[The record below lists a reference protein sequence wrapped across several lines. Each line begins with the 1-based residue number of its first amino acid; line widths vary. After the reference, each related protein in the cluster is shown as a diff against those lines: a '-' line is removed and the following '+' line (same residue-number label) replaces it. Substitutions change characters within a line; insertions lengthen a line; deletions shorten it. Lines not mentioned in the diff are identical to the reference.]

1 MYVKSCKHPH
11 VLMYIFSDGQEDTIN
26 TFVTAVTKQLTEA
39 TKQWFMLAHSLRGTL
54 HCLRRLATA
63 ACSQEAGREMERGRE
78 EEGESEREKRERE
91 KAREG
96 GRERSSACLVKFSL
110 GL

>member
-1 MYVKSCKHPH
+1 
-11 VLMYIFSDGQEDTIN
+11 MYIFSNGQEDTIN

-39 TKQWFMLAHSLRGTL
+39 AKQWFMLAHSLRGTL

-63 ACSQEAGREMERGRE
+63 TCSQKAGREMERGRE
-78 EEGESEREKRERE
+78 EGESEREEKRERE
-91 KAREG
+91 KGREG